1 MKSNLRKGFT
11 LIELLVVIAIIAVL
25 IALLLPAVQQAR
37 EAARRSQCKNNLK
50 QIGLAFHN
58 YHEQYKRLPPT
69 CVAGGVGPNGNQY
82 VVRSWGF
89 QGMLLPQLDQANLA
103 NAIGIGNAPRVPNAS
118 LTNPVDYTTASAGS
132 VEQLLTTKIPVFLC
146 PSATG
151 PDVNKYQAK
160 LGTMMYAGN
169 NFLFPVPTQVATN
182 VFTGPPSTSFAD
194 VKDGTSNTILM
205 GEKALMDAPF
215 VAIGSNWIATVA
227 CTDSAG
233 ARYRINIVSATTRI
247 NTPFD
252 GIWEETTN
260 CFKETNTQIA
270 GRNTVAS
277 AHPGGAH
284 VLLCD
289 GSVRFVSENI
299 SANPVA
305 GINSIFPESNYLWQ
319 NLFGIND
326 KNVVGEF

>member
-1 MKSNLRKGFT
+1 MKSIRQKGFT

-58 YHEQYKRLPPT
+58 YHEQHNRLPPT
-69 CVAGGVGPNGNQY
+69 CVAGGLAPNASQY
-82 VVRSWGF
+82 VLRSWGY
-89 QGMLLPQLDQANLA
+89 QAMLFPYLELTNLF
-103 NAIGIGNAPRVPNAS
+103 NAIGVGNAPLVPNAN
-118 LTNPVDYTTASAGS
+118 LTNPVDYTTASSGS
-132 VEQLLTTKIPVFLC
+132 VEQLLTTKIPVYLC
-146 PSATG
+146 PSSTG
-151 PDVNKYQAK
+151 DHVNKYQAK
-160 LGTMMYAGN
+160 LGTMMYGAN
-169 NFLFPVPTQVATN
+169 NFLCPLPTTTSPA
-182 VFTGPPSTSFAD
+182 PCASFAD
-194 VKDGTSNTILM
+194 VKDGTSNTVLM

-215 VAIGSNWIATVA
+215 VAIGSNWITTVA
-227 CTDSAG
+227 CTDSANV
-233 ARYRINIVSATTRI
+233 RYRINIVSAATRI

-252 GIWEETTN
+252 GVWEEANN
-260 CFKETNTQIA
+260 CYKENNPQIA

-277 AHPGGAH
+277 PHTGGAH
-284 VLLCD
+284 ILLCD

-299 SANPVA
+299 SSNPVQ
-305 GINSIFPESNYLWQ
+305 GDNSIFASANYTWQ